1 MVGAFVLLM
10 LSAVNINNIISEK
23 KVLGAGSHNNV
34 ELEFWEDF
42 LLENPNY
49 IPGWVEINLND
60 QARSI
65 NPNYQLP

>member
-1 MVGAFVLLM
+1 MVGTFVLLM
-10 LSAVNINNIISEK
+10 LSAVNINNITSEK
-23 KVLGAGSHNNV
+23 KVLGAGSQNNV

-60 QARSI
+60 QAKSI